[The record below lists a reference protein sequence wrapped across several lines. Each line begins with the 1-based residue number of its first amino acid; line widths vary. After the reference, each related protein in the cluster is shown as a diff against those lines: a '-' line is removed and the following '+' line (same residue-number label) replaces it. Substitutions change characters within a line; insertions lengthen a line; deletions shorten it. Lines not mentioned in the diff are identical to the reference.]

1 MGRPRK
7 PLTEQRGNLTVI
19 TMQTREAE
27 EDSVTTD
34 KNQLKRPPTWLIDNV
49 AKKEWRRIVK
59 ELEKINSYDWN
70 ADEATINRWYD
81 EDGYET
87 QDSKLTKLT
96 DNVSMI
102 EPESGYYDTESLA
115 RFAFARFYRAVQ
127 FAQENR
133 VPVLMD
139 F

>member
-7 PLTEQRGNLTVI
+7 PLTEQRGKLTVI

>member
-1 MGRPRK
+1 
-7 PLTEQRGNLTVI
+7 
-19 TMQTREAE
+19 
-27 EDSVTTD
+27 
-34 KNQLKRPPTWLIDNV
+34 
-49 AKKEWRRIVK
+49 
-59 ELEKINSYDWN
+59 
-70 ADEATINRWYD
+70 
-81 EDGYET
+81 
-87 QDSKLTKLT
+87 
-96 DNVSMI
+96 MI

>member
-127 FAQENR
+127 FAQEIR